1 MRCQYV
7 SEKEESSTLSKTVT
21 LERPKLVA
29 AQNAER
35 QSMRASGTEDSH
47 LHRLEA
53 RVATLARRLAKLEDA
68 GNGSVQK
75 IGLKYLKEEILKLER
90 EIKRRTV

>member
-1 MRCQYV
+1 MI
-7 SEKEESSTLSKTVT
+7 

-29 AQNAER
+29 AQNVER
-35 QSMRASGTEDSH
+35 RSMRASGTGDSH
-47 LHRLEA
+47 QRRLEA

-68 GNGSVQK
+68 GNGSIQK